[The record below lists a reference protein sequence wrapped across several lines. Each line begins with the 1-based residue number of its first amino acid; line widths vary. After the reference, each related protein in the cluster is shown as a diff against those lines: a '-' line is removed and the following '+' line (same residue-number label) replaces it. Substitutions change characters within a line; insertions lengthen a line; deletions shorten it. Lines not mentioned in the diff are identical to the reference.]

1 MVLALTFSETHVVLG
16 YFQPYD
22 PRSQLLVWAIV
33 VAKPSGLCETVSMSE
48 KRTKADKAERQ
59 ADRLEEK
66 TARRPPQ
73 LSNRRQPGSDLGQ
86 EAARTVKKK
95 ATEDK

>member
-1 MVLALTFSETHVVLG
+1 
-16 YFQPYD
+16 
-22 PRSQLLVWAIV
+22 
-33 VAKPSGLCETVSMSE
+33 MSE